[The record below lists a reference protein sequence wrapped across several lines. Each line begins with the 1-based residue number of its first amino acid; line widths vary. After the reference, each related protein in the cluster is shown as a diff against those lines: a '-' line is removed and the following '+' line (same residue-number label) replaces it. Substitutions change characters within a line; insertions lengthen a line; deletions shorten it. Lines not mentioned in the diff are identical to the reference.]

1 MSATTRGKG
10 APGGRQGV
18 TVHMPEARLPAH
30 AGQIPQHAEPSYSR
44 PGEATGASKATRLA
58 PFLVV
63 LLALVLAYVLFT
75 VGTMVPQARAH
86 FLHLVLNPA
95 PAHFL
100 KAD

>member
-1 MSATTRGKG
+1 MSGGTHRKS
-10 APGGRQGV
+10 APGARSGV
-18 TVHMPEARLPAH
+18 TVQMPEAQLPSYA
-30 AGQIPQHAEPSYSR
+30 AQIPQHGRS
-44 PGEATGASKATRLA
+44 SKASGAAKPTRLA

-63 LLALVLAYVLFT
+63 LLALVLAYVLFAI
-75 VGTMVPQARAH
+75 GTMVPQARAH

>member
-1 MSATTRGKG
+1 MSAATRKKN
-10 APGGRQGV
+10 APGVRSGV
-18 TVHMPEARLPAH
+18 TVQMPEAQLPSYA
-30 AGQIPQHAEPSYSR
+30 AQIPLHGKSSR
-44 PGEATGASKATRLA
+44 ASGAAKQTRLA
-58 PFLVV
+58 PFLGV

-75 VGTMVPQARAH
+75 IGTMVPQARAH